1 MTAPDRDVPGDVP
14 EGGRPP
20 GDAGLG
26 ERPPTAAPDHTAD
39 PPIVDRAPYMHWSKL
54 HERATH
60 DLTGSNLHPL
70 GLDELPGAVE
80 ALALHGPN
88 DEGYAPLIEAIA
100 GRYGVAPERVCTA
113 TGASGA
119 NFLAMAALV
128 RPGDPV
134 LVERPAYDPLLGALR
149 LMGADIRRFERRF
162 EDAWQPDPD
171 EVGERLAPG
180 TRLVVLTN
188 LHNPSGARIPDE
200 TLDAIGARAERAG
213 ARVLVDEVY
222 LEAAFATAPRP
233 AATRSPTFIST
244 NSLTKTWGLAGL
256 RAGWALAAPKVAEAM
271 RRVRDVVDAVGSFP
285 SDALATVAFGRLD
298 ALEARAR
305 SILEPNTARL
315 ARVLDGADAV
325 EWVRPEGGPVA
336 FPRLRGGDDAGPF
349 VRRALA
355 EHGLG
360 LVPGRFFER
369 PAHFRV
375 AVGGDPARVR
385 PALDRLA
392 DALEAWVG
400 PSRDG

>member
-1 MTAPDRDVPGDVP
+1 MSHRAEAPPSTDW
-14 EGGRPP
+14 
-20 GDAGLG
+20 
-26 ERPPTAAPDHTAD
+26 
-39 PPIVDRAPYMHWSKL
+39 APYMRWSKL

-70 GLDELPGAVE
+70 GLDELPGARE

-88 DEGYAPLIEAIA
+88 DEGYAPLLEAIA
-100 GRYGVAPERVCTA
+100 DRYGVSTDRVCTA
-113 TGASGA
+113 TGTSGA
-119 NFLAMAALV
+119 NVLAMAALV

-134 LVERPAYDPLLGALR
+134 LIERPAYDPLLGAAR
-149 LMGADIRRFERRF
+149 LLGADIRRFERRF
-162 EDAWQPDPD
+162 EDAYRLDPD
-171 EVGERLAPG
+171 HIGDLLVPG

-188 LHNPSGARIPDE
+188 LHNPSGVRIPDG
-200 TLDAIGARAERAG
+200 TLDGIGRHAERAG

-222 LEAAFATAPRP
+222 LEAAFAASQRP

-256 RAGWALAAPKVAEAM
+256 RAGWALADPRVAEAM

-285 SDALATVAFGRLD
+285 SDAIATLAFGHLD
-298 ALEARAR
+298 ALLERAR
-305 SILEPNTARL
+305 RILEPNAARL
-315 ARVLDGADAV
+315 AEILDASSAV

-336 FPRLRGGDDAGPF
+336 FPRLADTDDAGPF

-360 LVPGRFFER
+360 VVPGRFFET

-392 DALEAWVG
+392 DALEAWNV
-400 PSRDG
+400 PEAS